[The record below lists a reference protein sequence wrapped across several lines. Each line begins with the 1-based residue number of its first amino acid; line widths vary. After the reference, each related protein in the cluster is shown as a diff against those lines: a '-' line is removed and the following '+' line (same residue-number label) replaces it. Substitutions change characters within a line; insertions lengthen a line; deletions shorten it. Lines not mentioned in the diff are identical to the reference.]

1 MHKLI
6 KSSCQVFGFIATV
19 VLFKYLQYTFLGVN
33 SGECT
38 MVTIGVGTAAIGA
51 GASMY
56 GAKKSA
62 SALEKA
68 RKPVNLTRAT
78 RNMLGAYQ
86 NTLPEVTEFEKEYRP
101 KFQGLNLGD
110 TSAFL
115 QGTGGQAGLY
125 QQTEG
130 ATNEMQRQLNA
141 ARANELAQ
149 QTGQAEQVRGL
160 FKSLSPEAAARVQ
173 QAQDQ
178 AMQSQGLAA
187 LYQGQSQGYVNQA
200 NMLGNEAFARRGYL
214 SPEQI
219 RNAEQQARGSAQAA
233 GRVGGNLGIASEIMN
248 RENALASRRGEATSA
263 GLNAYQQFQTQQNM
277 MGNLR
282 GEAQNANFNAY
293 QMGNEFYAQP
303 GLEALN
309 RTPAGY
315 AAGQEQLKIGLNQ
328 IGQGSPKLFDYGQAF
343 NIAGANAQN
352 ATAAASANAQIDA
365 SNNASMMSLFKDAA
379 SAYGSYAQN
388 QPAPP
393 RARVVGDASGRV
405 F

>member
-1 MHKLI
+1 M
-6 KSSCQVFGFIATV
+6 A
-19 VLFKYLQYTFLGVN
+19 
-33 SGECT
+33 SGSGAASGAVSGAA
-38 MVTIGVGTAAIGA
+38 MGTAIMPGWGTAIGA
-51 GASMY
+51 VAGGVMGAF
-56 GAKKSA
+56 GGGDKKAKSVPINTT
-62 SALEKA
+62 KA
-68 RKPVNLTRAT
+68 TNKLLKT
-78 RNMLGAYQ
+78 YKK
-86 NTLPEVTEFEKEYRP
+86 TLPEVTEFEKEYRP

-352 ATAAASANAQIDA
+352 ATAAASTNAQIDA

-388 QPAPP
+388 QPAPQTGTKSATSP
-393 RARVVGDASGRV
+393 WGNVNYSYT
-405 F
+405 